1 VNPIAFPKT
10 LLSSLVAAALL
21 SGVAATSPRAAEGVD
36 EQLKEVER
44 AIKAGRKTDKALKR
58 KARNLGD
65 QLRLTRRQSVAIAR
79 SIQENES
86 EVSRLEADLARL
98 EQGELEKTKA
108 LGHSR
113 EQFSQVLMALQKIA
127 RNPPEA
133 MIVQP
138 LTPSQM
144 VRSAILLR
152 AAVPEIEQR
161 AGHLRRGLLLLA
173 QTRRE
178 MDERRGQLAAV
189 TGTLKEQRSRLA
201 ALMKDKQTL
210 YRRAV
215 ARSTEAEGRVKALA
229 RKAGDMRELLRRLES
244 DRLAREKAAREK
256 AEREKAARRK
266 AASEMAA
273 REKSGASKPA
283 PQTAAVVEPAP
294 ESAPPPISQARGT
307 LPFPVA
313 GRVVGLY
320 GQAMDTGM
328 TRKGILIRTR
338 RSAQVVAPHGGRV
351 MFAGPF
357 RGYGHLLIIEHGEGY
372 HSLLAGLGRI
382 DATLGQSVVAG
393 EPIGLMGS
401 ASGNALEL
409 YVEFRRK
416 GQPINP
422 LPWLAAK
429 KGKVSG

>member
-1 VNPIAFPKT
+1 VRHSAFPISVI
-10 LLSSLVAAALL
+10 SSFVAAAFV
-21 SGVAATSPRAAEGVD
+21 SGVVTTQPSAAEGVD
-36 EQLKEVER
+36 KQLKEVER
-44 AIKAGRKTDKALKR
+44 AIKAGRKTGKTLKQKAK
-58 KARNLGD
+58 NLGD
-65 QLRLTRRQSVAIAR
+65 QLRRTRRQSVATAR
-79 SIQENES
+79 SIQEHES
-86 EVSRLEADLARL
+86 DVSRLETDLARL
-98 EQGELEKTKA
+98 KQSELEKTTA

-113 EQFSQVLMALQKIA
+113 EQFTRVLMALQKIA

-138 LTPSQM
+138 LTPTQM

-178 MDERRGQLAAV
+178 MDERRRELAAA
-189 TGTLKEQRSRLA
+189 TGTLEEQRTRLA
-201 ALMKDKQTL
+201 ALMKNKESL
-210 YRRAV
+210 YRQAV
-215 ARSTEAEGRVKALA
+215 TRSTKAEGRVKALA
-229 RKAGDMRELLRRLES
+229 RKAEDLRELLRRLES
-244 DRLAREKAAREK
+244 DRLAREKAAREEAK
-256 AEREKAARRK
+256 R
-266 AASEMAA
+266 EMAA
-273 REKSGASKPA
+273 RQKTSLPKPTT
-283 PQTAAVVEPAP
+283 QAAVGTERAP
-294 ESAPPPISQARGT
+294 EQKLPLISQARGT

-328 TRKGILIRTR
+328 TRKGILILTR
-338 RSAQVVAPHGGRV
+338 PSAQVVAPHAGRV

-357 RGYGHLLIIEHGEGY
+357 RGYGRLLIIEHGEGY
-372 HSLLAGLGRI
+372 HSLLAGLGHI
-382 DATLGQSVVAG
+382 DATLGQSVLAG
-393 EPIGLMGS
+393 EPVGLMES
-401 ASGNALEL
+401 ASSNAPEL